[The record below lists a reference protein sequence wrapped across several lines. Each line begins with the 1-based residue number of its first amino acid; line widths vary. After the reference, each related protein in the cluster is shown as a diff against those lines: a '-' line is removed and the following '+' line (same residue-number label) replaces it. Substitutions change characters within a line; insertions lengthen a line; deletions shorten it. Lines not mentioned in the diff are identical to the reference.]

1 VKMFVMEFTRNRKDP
16 TACPQHPALCEI
28 TRCMFLKKHS
38 PCCDEEEET
47 KKIKNKVKALHQRD
61 TAPDHSPAH
70 DECSNN
76 SPDQNAALCERRNA
90 KMRENQHKDENII
103 HAQRILDEI
112 PCKKI
117 ERVMWSFDSPD
128 KGVKSKR
135 YNDPDRG
142 PMKRSAYA

>member
-1 VKMFVMEFTRNRKDP
+1 
-16 TACPQHPALCEI
+16 
-28 TRCMFLKKHS
+28 
-38 PCCDEEEET
+38 
-47 KKIKNKVKALHQRD
+47 
-61 TAPDHSPAH
+61 
-70 DECSNN
+70 
-76 SPDQNAALCERRNA
+76 
-90 KMRENQHKDENII
+90 MRENQHKDENII

-117 ERVMWSFDSPD
+117 EGVMWSFDSPD